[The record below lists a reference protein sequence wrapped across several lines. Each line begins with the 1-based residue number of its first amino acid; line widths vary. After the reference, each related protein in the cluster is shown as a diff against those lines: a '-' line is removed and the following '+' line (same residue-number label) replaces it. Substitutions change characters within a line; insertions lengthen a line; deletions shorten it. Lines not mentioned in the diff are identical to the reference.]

1 MKQKAIINSEIKA
14 RCDDHAKIRDYLL
27 EHGADYKGT
36 DHQIDTYFNVSGG
49 RLKLRQGSIENNLIF
64 YTRNADTGP
73 KQSEIS
79 LSAVEKQSTIGT
91 VLAKALGVK
100 VQVDKERE
108 IYFIDNVKFHIDT
121 VKNLG
126 TFMEIEAI
134 DWDGSVGAG
143 KLQEQCE
150 YYAKAMNIAK
160 KDLVKGSYSDLL
172 VELAK

>member
-14 RCDDHAKIRDYLL
+14 RCDNHAKIRDFLL
-27 EHGADYKGT
+27 AQGADYKGT
-36 DHQIDTYFNVSGG
+36 DHQIDTYFNVSTG

-64 YTRNADTGP
+64 YTRSDAAGL
-73 KQSEIS
+73 KQSEIY
-79 LSAVEKQSTIGT
+79 LSAVEKESTIGA

-172 VELAK
+172 IELGR